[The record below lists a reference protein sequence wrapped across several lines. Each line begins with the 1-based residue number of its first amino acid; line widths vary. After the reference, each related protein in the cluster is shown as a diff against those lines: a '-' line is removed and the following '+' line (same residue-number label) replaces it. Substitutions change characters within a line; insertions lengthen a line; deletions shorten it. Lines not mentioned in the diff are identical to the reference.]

1 MRLMDMSSAFAR
13 CCPAFMAW
21 VCCSFHGIFA
31 LGLLLAGLS
40 GSAAPA
46 APAALKPLLVVGP
59 QMEMDAV
66 YNGVNTPRFV
76 LYTEGVALF
85 RSGGTAEKPTFARAT
100 VSAEQLKLFQI
111 YMDDFFLNPEFG
123 EGFENVAAKDL
134 DVSYLLEARYP
145 KGPVEIMVR
154 NVRME
159 EMQYNGSQL
168 HVNDSLAQVPVGL
181 LRLLSLVRQ
190 VESSPNAKAVSLS
203 ADEQGNPA
211 MPGVLNTAKRVR
223 TWNVLIAPVGT
234 ETTRLGAKTP
244 IELPKVKVD
253 GPSTEPAK
261 SMPVIGPEE
270 YRK

>member
-1 MRLMDMSSAFAR
+1 MNMSSAFAR
-13 CCPAFMAW
+13 CRPAFAGRVW
-21 VCCSFHGIFA
+21 YSFRGIFA

-40 GSAAPA
+40 GAAAPA

-85 RSGGTAEKPTFARAT
+85 RAGGTAEKPIFARTT
-100 VSAEQLKLFQI
+100 VTAEQLKLFQI

-134 DVSYLLEARYP
+134 ALSFCLEARYA
-145 KGPVEIMVR
+145 KGPVEILVR

-159 EMQYNGSQL
+159 EMEYNGSQL

-190 VESSPNAKAVSLS
+190 VESSPNAKAVTLG
-203 ADEQGNPA
+203 ADENGNPA

-223 TWNVLIAPVGT
+223 TLNVIIAPVGT

-261 SMPVIGPEE
+261 AIPLIGPEE